1 MKNRPS
7 ALSPRQGF
15 TLIEVLVVI
24 AIISLLMGMI
34 FPSVA
39 TALNSAKKRRAA
51 NDAKQIAAAVE
62 IFLKQ
67 YGYLPVP
74 RTEQGFRAGP
84 GNGDFGQEQVQPF
97 TEDES
102 KKIIQVLRS
111 TPQNYN
117 QNHQLNPK
125 RVVFYDTEGAE
136 EDGTVLDPWGNQY
149 RIKLDRDFNGKVEYY
164 SDPIQ
169 YRTSVVV
176 VSAGPE
182 GWNNDTPVEAE
193 DLIANVELEID

>member
-117 QNHQLNPK
+117 QNHQLK